1 MKFEQFLKE
10 KQLLAIQLGKEESA
24 ALIYL
29 MYVTGYDSTGLY
41 MRMYEEINDDFI
53 DKFNEGFE
61 RYLYHNEPIQYLT
74 NYQTFYGYDFY
85 VDNRVLIPRF
95 ETEEL
100 VENVLFYYDDFFAG
114 QSVDVCDIGTGSG
127 AIAISLALEEKKMH
141 VIATDISE
149 EALAVAKINNE
160 KFNADVKFLLGSMV
174 EPLMGHK
181 FDIIVSNPPYIP
193 NNEEVQ
199 SLVKDNEPNVALFG
213 GEDGLDFY
221 RIILRDAKLIMKDR
235 VMIAF
240 EHGYDKNAA
249 IEKIALNYFPNA
261 KVVHKKDLQGR
272 DRMSFIFVGDFNVE
286 K

>member
-1 MKFEQFLKE
+1 MKYERFLKE
-10 KQLLAIQLGKEESA
+10 KEALALSLGKEESA

-29 MYVTGYDSTGLY
+29 MHVTGYDSTSLY
-41 MRMYEEINDDFI
+41 IHMFDEISEEVI
-53 DKFNEGFE
+53 DKFNEGFN

-74 NYQTFYGYDFY
+74 NYQTFFGYDFY

-100 VENVLFYYDDFFAG
+100 VENVLLYYDEFFFG
-114 QSVDVCDIGTGSG
+114 EEVELCDIGTGSG
-127 AIAISLALEEKKMH
+127 AIAISLAKEEPLMK
-141 VIATDISE
+141 VVASDISK
-149 EALAVAKINNE
+149 EALEVAEINNQ
-160 KFNADVKFLLGSMV
+160 KFDANVKFLLGSMV
-174 EPLMGHK
+174 EPLVGKK

-221 RIILRDAKLIMKDR
+221 RIILRDAKLIMKEK
-235 VMIAF
+235 VLIAF
-240 EHGYDKNAA
+240 EHGYNKNQE
-249 IEKIALNYFPNA
+249 IEDLAHLYFPTA
-261 KVVHKKDLQGR
+261 KVVHKKDMQGR
-272 DRMSFIFVGDFNVE
+272 DRMSFIFVGDFNV